1 MSDTAQTYAT
11 HRRLDPIYH
20 YVGFGIWCV
29 LFIYSVIHLVRH
41 PSCAAGMVLLAA
53 ILLFIT
59 FLLVRTYALKVQDR
73 LIRLEETLRMER
85 LLSEAQ
91 RARIGELNLRQFVA
105 LRFAS
110 DEELPALMEQALVEN
125 LDGEAIKKRIKTW
138 RPDNTRV

>member
-1 MSDTAQTYAT
+1 
-11 HRRLDPIYH
+11 
-20 YVGFGIWCV
+20 
-29 LFIYSVIHLVRH
+29 
-41 PSCAAGMVLLAA
+41 MVLLAA
-53 ILLFIT
+53 IFLLIT

-85 LLSEAQ
+85 LPSEAQ
-91 RARIGELNLRQFVA
+91 RVRIGELNLRQFVA

-110 DEELPALMEQALVEN
+110 DEELPALMQQALVEN